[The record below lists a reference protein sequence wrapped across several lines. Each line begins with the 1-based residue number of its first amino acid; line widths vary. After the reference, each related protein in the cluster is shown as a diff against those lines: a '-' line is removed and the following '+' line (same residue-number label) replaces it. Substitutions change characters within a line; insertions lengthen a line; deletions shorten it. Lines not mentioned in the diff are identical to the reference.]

1 MAAGREDEIMDEESS
16 MWRRWREAG
25 GHSGPC
31 RPNHLGSLQA
41 PLSTGGF
48 GQDSGTLV
56 EGPGFPS
63 VGQEEE
69 SDYYL
74 LWIGALLGIFVAL
87 RGRPAYLHI

>member
-1 MAAGREDEIMDEESS
+1 METLERRERERLGP
-16 MWRRWREAG
+16 WRTLPT
-25 GHSGPC
+25 GPFGFTPGPAFN
-31 RPNHLGSLQA
+31 R
-41 PLSTGGF
+41 GF

-56 EGPGFPS
+56 EGPGIPS